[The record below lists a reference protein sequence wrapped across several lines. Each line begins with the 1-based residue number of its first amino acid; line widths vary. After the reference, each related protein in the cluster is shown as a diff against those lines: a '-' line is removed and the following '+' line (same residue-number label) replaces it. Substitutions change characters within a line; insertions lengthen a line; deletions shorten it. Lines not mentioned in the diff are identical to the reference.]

1 MLSALSTQA
10 LRCLTW
16 EQVRSVSYKWSA
28 LSLTSSFRGPPT
40 DAAEHFMLPQT
51 LCYTT
56 WAGAKALLHCR
67 HFLKESP
74 NVLLA
79 PRITPANAAYF
90 HQQVCGYD
98 LFIFLPAECDFRAW
112 QKPEV
117 ETSSLLIHF
126 LSHLW
131 THAILKKKKKKD
143 CSEVWYLSFSKG
155 RYLLNAGTPKAQMRL
170 RSLGTKLQS
179 QCMRRPLPLG
189 SYLLTFNLH
198 TGRLSCIKN
207 ARVWM
212 ESWE

>member
-1 MLSALSTQA
+1 MYVHKRKHL
-10 LRCLTW
+10 
-16 EQVRSVSYKWSA
+16 
-28 LSLTSSFRGPPT
+28 
-40 DAAEHFMLPQT
+40 
-51 LCYTT
+51 
-56 WAGAKALLHCR
+56 
-67 HFLKESP
+67 
-74 NVLLA
+74 
-79 PRITPANAAYF
+79 
-90 HQQVCGYD
+90 
-98 LFIFLPAECDFRAW
+98 
-112 QKPEV
+112 
-117 ETSSLLIHF
+117 SSLLEK
-126 LSHLW
+126 LSGVKTYAICSAPKHSVPIPKISIFCDTLLAAPTNGASERGGRGDVALCATMSGLASDTA
-131 THAILKKKKKKD
+131 THAAPAVCIHWVLISRQLLNRLAPFVSCNFSVEEKKKKKKD

>member
-74 NVLLA
+74 DVLLA
-79 PRITPANAAYF
+79 PRITQANAAYF

-131 THAILKKKKKKD
+131 THAILKKKKKKRLQWGMVFILFKRQVFTKCWHSKSPD
-143 CSEVWYLSFSKG
+143 ETAFPWHKASVTMYETASAPRKLSSHF
-155 RYLLNAGTPKAQMRL
+155 
-170 RSLGTKLQS
+170 
-179 QCMRRPLPLG
+179 
-189 SYLLTFNLH
+189 
-198 TGRLSCIKN
+198 
-207 ARVWM
+207 
-212 ESWE
+212 